1 MRGVDEQGEQIEIR
15 HPVAD
20 LLRETAIQG
29 GGDPR
34 PMLGIER
41 LFGELARDERL
52 VRAVGKWLVS
62 LYAVGAVETLARAD
76 RELRF

>member
-1 MRGVDEQGEQIEIR
+1 MRGVDEKGEQIEIR

-20 LLRETAIQG
+20 LLREMAIQG
-29 GGDPR
+29 GADPR

-52 VRAVGKWLVS
+52 VNAVGKWLAS
-62 LYAVGAVETLARAD
+62 LYAVGAVETLARAE